1 MSSNN
6 EKNDLLTTEEQ
17 LVFASIDASVHDVD
31 TYEDDVIRKA
41 THQLAPALSGIAFP
55 FLHSLAPSYSA
66 LRPEQY
72 NPSDAPHFHTML
84 SRVREQLAAGTNI
97 NNTANSTSSIT
108 PEQQQNILHLKEQM
122 LLSFMSNV
130 ARVSREELPVRTAD
144 ERMLEQKRSLALQKP
159 QQQESDW
166 PETSTNAVAAAG
178 KSQSQQQ
185 HGNNSGGV
193 PETKKKRAR
202 IPMMKRKRDEQLSD
216 PMNNPD
222 LILRKEDL
230 RKLRLERKRLKEQ
243 RRHALDEKGDEESVI
258 MSEEETEFEGKV
270 KVEMDEMGIKVKVE
284 MDDMGIE
291 AVKKEEEEAA
301 TLSTVPEP
309 VQSHSIQS
317 VLCPLCQQ
325 EVSTPDP
332 TQTDTVLSHHMNEC
346 QQRRSSRRTSRAT
359 TVNEDGVQPEEW
371 VDPGRRASKARTTK
385 PKPKAKKKT
394 YNPKPKA
401 SHPALDDLE
410 EWVYEDRVDSWIE
423 SGLSRMKKMKER
435 DESDA
440 LPGAED
446 YPGGLWVPAWINDR
460 LFEYQRTGIKWMWD
474 LREQEAGGIVG
485 DEMGLGKT
493 VQVASFLG
501 LLGAS
506 RKLKSV
512 LVIAPA
518 TMLQHW
524 LNELAIWAPGLR
536 RVLIHPSGEVD
547 GLSRTVSAN
556 LLNNLA
562 TWLRQARKDRVN
574 EAIDD
579 EDWETAEPH
588 SFCGTGYVVVT
599 TYENIRRNPEIW
611 TRHDWS
617 YSVLDEAQ
625 KIRNPDADVTLACKR
640 LRTPHR
646 LALSGTPIQNDLK
659 ELWSLFDFVFPGR
672 LGTLP
677 AFEQEFADPV
687 RRGGYSNA
695 SPMQVQLAYRCAL
708 VLRELINPYLLR
720 RQKKDVKEVS
730 RMPGKTEHVL
740 FCRLSQR
747 QRMLYESFLHS
758 DEVTKVIR
766 GSNQMFSAIT
776 VLRKICNHADLVCDP
791 DKSSFDSFMKNGFV
805 KEADLYGDDD
815 DFSDS
820 DDEIGNGESLTER
833 SGKLEVLSKILPL
846 WHKQGHRVLIFCQWK
861 KMLNII
867 QHYTQQQGWKFG
879 RLDGN
884 TNVASRQR
892 LVDEFNTD
900 DSYFG
905 MLCTTRTGGVGLNLT
920 GANRVILYD
929 PDWNPQ
935 TDAQARA
942 RAWRFGQERE
952 VTIYRLITAG
962 TVEEKIYQRQI
973 FKTALSNKV
982 LQDPRQ
988 RRLFSQRDLK
998 DLFTLK
1004 ADTGSVRSGADG
1016 LTETGAATKA
1026 VGVVDPDVEP
1036 AKEASRDDSETLKTV
1051 LKSKGLAGVF
1061 DHHFVDPDSCRKS
1074 VTVREM
1080 EDQAKRV
1087 AREAASALSQ
1097 SMASQRQFTPTWT
1110 GSNETA
1116 PSRFGASSSSRK
1128 GLATGPGSG
1137 STGLGSSSSL
1147 LASLRQRNA
1156 AVKSGGATDPP
1167 SEEAKKYA
1175 MLLSRIRQ
1183 FVSLRRP
1190 STDQIL
1196 QEFDSESNRD
1206 AAIFRRLL
1214 KSVASVEKGRWY
1226 LIKD

>member
-6 EKNDLLTTEEQ
+6 EKDDLLTTEEQ
-17 LVFASIDASVHDVD
+17 QVFASIDASVHDVD

-41 THQLAPALSGIAFP
+41 THQLAPSLSGVAFP
-55 FLHSLAPSYSA
+55 LLHSLAPSYSA

-72 NPSDAPHFHTML
+72 NPSDVPHFHTVL
-84 SRVREQLAAGTNI
+84 SRVRELLAAGTNT
-97 NNTANSTSSIT
+97 NNTQDTTSTS
-108 PEQQQNILHLKEQM
+108 EQQQNILHLKEQM
-122 LLSFMSNV
+122 LLSFLCNV
-130 ARVSREELPVRTAD
+130 ARVPREELPVRIAD
-144 ERMLEQKRSLALQKP
+144 ERMLEQKRSLALKEPHP
-159 QQQESDW
+159 QERDQPD
-166 PETSTNAVAAAG
+166 TST
-178 KSQSQQQ
+178 SQSQQQ
-185 HGNNSGGV
+185 QHGNSSGI
-193 PETKKKRAR
+193 PETKKRRAR

-216 PMNNPD
+216 PLHDPD
-222 LILRKEDL
+222 VLRRKKDL
-230 RKLRLERKRLKEQ
+230 RKLRMERKRLKEQ
-243 RRHALDEKGDEESVI
+243 RRHALEEGDEESVV
-258 MSEEETEFEGKV
+258 MSDQETEYEA
-270 KVEMDEMGIKVKVE
+270 KVEMGIVE
-284 MDDMGIE
+284 E
-291 AVKKEEEEAA
+291 KKEEVT
-301 TLSTVPEP
+301 TLSEVEEP
-309 VQSHSIQS
+309 AQVHTTQS
-317 VLCPLCQQ
+317 VVCPLCQQ

-332 TQTDTVLSHHMNEC
+332 TQTDAVLSHHMDEC
-346 QQRRSSRRTSRAT
+346 QLRRSSRRSSRAT
-359 TVNEDGVQPEEW
+359 KVEEQEW

-385 PKPKAKKKT
+385 PKAKKKA
-394 YNPKPKA
+394 YIPKPKL

-410 EWVYEDRVDSWIE
+410 EWVYEDRVDNWIE
-423 SGLSRMKKMKER
+423 TGLSRMKKMKER
-435 DESDA
+435 DASDL

-446 YPGGLWVPAWINDR
+446 YPGGLCVPAWINDR
-460 LFEYQRTGIKWMWD
+460 LFEYQRTGLKWMWD

-501 LLGAS
+501 VLGAS

-556 LLNNLA
+556 LLNSLA
-562 TWLRQARKDRVN
+562 TWLRQVRKDRVN

-617 YSVLDEAQ
+617 CSVLDEAQ

-659 ELWSLFDFVFPGR
+659 ELWSLFDFVFPGK

-677 AFEQEFADPV
+677 AFEQEFADPI

-747 QRMLYESFLHS
+747 QRMLYESFLRS

-776 VLRKICNHADLVCDP
+776 VLRKICNHADLACDP
-791 DKSSFDSFMKNGFV
+791 DKPSFDSFVKNGFV

-815 DFSDS
+815 DEDFSDS
-820 DDEIGNGESLTER
+820 DDEIGNEESLTER

-942 RAWRFGQERE
+942 RAWRFGQEKE

-1004 ADTGSVRSGADG
+1004 ADTGSVRSGGDG
-1016 LTETGAATKA
+1016 LTETGAATKT

-1036 AKEASRDDSETLKTV
+1036 AKETSRDDSETLKTV

-1061 DHHFVDPDSCRKS
+1061 DHHFLDPDSSRES

-1087 AREAASALSQ
+1087 AREAANALSQ
-1097 SMASQRQFTPTWT
+1097 STASLKQFTPTWT
-1110 GSNETA
+1110 GSNDTA
-1116 PSRFGASSSSRK
+1116 PNRFGASNSSRK
-1128 GLATGPGSG
+1128 GLATGPGG
-1137 STGLGSSSSL
+1137 GFKGLGSSSSL

-1167 SEEAKKYA
+1167 SQEAKKYA
-1175 MLLSRIRQ
+1175 TLLSRIKL

-1196 QEFDSESNRD
+1196 QEFDSESDSD

-1214 KSVASVEKGRWY
+1214 KSVASVEKGQWY